1 MLQVLGRTGQTGLL
15 AVQPVDSELGRENAF
30 NLARENEKQKMN
42 LAS

>member
-1 MLQVLGRTGQTGLL
+1 MLQVLGQNGQTGHL

-30 NLARENEKQKMN
+30 NLARENEKQQLK